1 LSLNYKALFFFFF
14 CLTFLF
20 ESLAVQSQSPL

>member
-1 LSLNYKALFFFFF
+1 LSLNYKALFFFG
-14 CLTFLF
+14 LTFLF